1 MKKGKVLTKGQITV
15 GVLVLGL
22 ALAVWL
28 NAKYVPTSTK
38 YLGDA
43 VYVDATE
50 NGEAV
55 ETAAKV
61 DTGDYFATAK
71 KERENAR
78 KEASD
83 TVEELLKTDKLTE
96 KDKKEIMQKIENINK
111 NIQTEADIE
120 TLLKAKGF
128 EKCLVIINDKGIT
141 VIVKSDGLNASQT
154 MQIQDIVTTE
164 TSINL
169 QNLKIIPIA
178 K

>member
-50 NGEAV
+50 EGEAV

-61 DTGDYFATAK
+61 DSSDYFETAK

-78 KEASD
+78 KEASE

-96 KDKKEIMQKIENINK
+96 NDKKEIMEKIENINK
-111 NIQTEADIE
+111 NIQKEADIE

-128 EKCLVIINDKGIT
+128 EKSLVIINDKGIT
-141 VIVKSDGLNASQT
+141 VVVKSDGLNASQT
-154 MQIQDIVTTE
+154 MQIQDIVTGE

-169 QNLKIIPIA
+169 QNLKIIPIT

>member
-15 GVLVLGL
+15 GVLVIGL

-43 VYVDATE
+43 VYVDASE
-50 NGEAV
+50 EGKAV

-61 DTGDYFATAK
+61 DTSDYFTTAK
-71 KERENAR
+71 KEREDAR
-78 KEASD
+78 KEASE

-96 KDKKEIMQKIENINK
+96 NDKKEIMQKIESLNQ
-111 NIQTEADIE
+111 NIQKEADIE

-128 EKCLVIINDKGIT
+128 EKSLVIINDKGIT

-154 MQIQDIVTTE
+154 MQIQDIVTGE
-164 TSINL
+164 TNINL
-169 QNLKIIPIA
+169 QNLKIIPIT